1 MLNSAVS
8 KASFLNRVITSGMA
22 PQRQFASVAFNV
34 KSKFE
39 TAFEAKKKNIA
50 GQPQKT

>member
-1 MLNSAVS
+1 MLSS
-8 KASFLNRVITSGMA
+8 SLTQKASFLNRVISAA
-22 PQRQFASVAFNV
+22 PARQFASVAFNV

-39 TAFEAKKKNIA
+39 TAYDAKMKTIA